1 MRVLTE
7 GELMRATRIE
17 LMALLSRISGEL
29 PSLREGSTE
38 LRNAH
43 VNLQNIRRVLARPQ
57 PGLRL

>member
-17 LMALLSRISGEL
+17 LMALLRRISNEL
-29 PSLREGSTE
+29 PSLCEGSIE

-43 VNLQNIRRVLARPQ
+43 VNLQNIRRALTRPEFR
-57 PGLRL
+57 PR